1 MEKASALRYY
11 AKYIWKLAEEADA
24 TKSGP
29 MSIGAHTA
37 LFGGLGAGAG
47 AVSYS
52 IALHRAIDRLEKD
65 MPLPLEEILKE
76 RKMNPPWRMRVG
88 GGALGAGV
96 GALVGTGLGAITGGL
111 RHALND

>member
-52 IALHRAIDRLEKD
+52 IALQRAIDRLEKD
-65 MPLPLEEILKE
+65 MPGSLEAILKE
-76 RKMNPPWRMRVG
+76 KKMKPWHMRVG